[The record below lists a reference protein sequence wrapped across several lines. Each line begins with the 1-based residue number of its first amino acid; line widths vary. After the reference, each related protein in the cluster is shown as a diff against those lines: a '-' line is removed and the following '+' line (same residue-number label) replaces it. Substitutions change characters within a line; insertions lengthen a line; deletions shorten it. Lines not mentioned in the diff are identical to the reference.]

1 MKSHAHTAAL
11 VAILAILA
19 NPVAAKDKPAS
30 GLDPF
35 SSRIL
40 FLTSQAYSG
49 DLVGEAEALLG
60 MAFAD
65 GLEAA
70 DALCQYHASMG
81 GLQGDFV
88 AILSTSTVDAASRL
102 SSVLNPYRSVK
113 GLPIAANFTAL
124 FGTTEGIELIG
135 ADLPAAWL
143 HTAPLVDELGST
155 PFGGNPANDAWTGT
169 RATGQ
174 MDRAGPGPIGTPLPA
189 YSFCNDWTDNAEPAD
204 PGCHPANPA
213 QQPCGLTGEPQD
225 RTPAWIANEYAGCQ
239 NLRRLYCVQP

>member
-1 MKSHAHTAAL
+1 MKSHALIAAL
-11 VAILAILA
+11 ATILSMLA
-19 NPVAAKDKPAS
+19 NPVAGKDKPAS

-49 DLVGEAEALLG
+49 DLVSEAEALLG

-70 DALCQYHASMG
+70 DAICQYHASLG
-81 GLQGDFV
+81 GLQGSFV

-102 SSVLNPYRSVK
+102 STVLSPYRSVS

-124 FGTTEGIELIG
+124 FGTTDGIELAG

-143 HTAPLVDELGST
+143 NTAPDVDELGSRT
-155 PFGGNPANDAWTGT
+155 FGGNPANNAWTGT
-169 RATGQ
+169 RPTGQ
-174 MDRAGPGPIGTPLPA
+174 MDRAGPGPSGTPLPA
-189 YSFCNDWTDNAEPAD
+189 YSFCNDWIDDAEPVD
-204 PGCHPANPA
+204 ETCHAVNPA
-213 QQPCGLTGEPQD
+213 QQPCGLTGETQA
-225 RTPAWIANEYAGCQ
+225 RTPAWIAGEYAGCHS
-239 NLRRLYCVQP
+239 LRRLYCVQQ